1 MGDVETDR
9 WYVVYAK
16 PRKEDSVI
24 FHAKRKGVETF
35 FPKLLLPHQLV
46 KRQKIVPLFPSYVF
60 VRVEVPE
67 QYDYVRWSPGVKYVV
82 NFNGTPAP
90 VDDHIVH
97 FLRHQAD
104 PEGILAA
111 RSTLETGQEV
121 RINDGPFTG
130 LVGIIQNPPDAKGRV
145 KVLLELLGRQVKVE
159 VPAALTE
166 NPQNNSQWTIDET
179 DTATDPLKQLA
190 S

>member
-1 MGDVETDR
+1 MIQVETDR
-9 WYVVYAK
+9 WYVIYAK

-24 FHAKRKGVETF
+24 FHAQRKGVEVF
-35 FPKLLLPHQLV
+35 FPRLLLPHQLV

-60 VRVEVPE
+60 VRVEAPE

-90 VDDHIVH
+90 VDDYIIQ
-97 FLRHQAD
+97 FLKHRAD
-104 PEGILAA
+104 PEGLLAV
-111 RSTLETGQEV
+111 RSTLEAGQQV
-121 RINDGPFTG
+121 RLCEGPFAG
-130 LVGIIQNPPDAKGRV
+130 LIGIIQNPPDARGRV

-159 VPAALTE
+159 IPAACTE
-166 NPQNNSQWTIDET
+166 NPNSESQWTID
-179 DTATDPLKQLA
+179 ATDSLDRQA